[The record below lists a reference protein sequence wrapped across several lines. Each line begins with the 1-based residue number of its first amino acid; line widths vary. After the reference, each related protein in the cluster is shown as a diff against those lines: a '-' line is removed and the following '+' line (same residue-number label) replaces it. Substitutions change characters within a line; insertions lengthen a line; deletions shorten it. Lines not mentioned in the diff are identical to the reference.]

1 MQLELISDADKYLFF
16 KKVMRG
22 GTSYISKR
30 YSQANKKYLKSYVP
44 KQESKHII
52 YLDANNSDGY
62 AISKFLP
69 TSKCKWIDFKQ
80 FDLKNTIAIVQ
91 RIVLSK
97 LILNILKNYMK
108 YMTLIL

>member
-1 MQLELISDADKYLFF
+1 
-16 KKVMRG
+16 MRG
-22 GTSYISKR
+22 GTSYIPKR
-30 YSQANKKYLKSYVP
+30 YSQANKEYLKSFVP
-44 KQESKHII
+44 KQELKYII

-69 TSKCKWIDFKQ
+69 TSKCKWIDLKQ

-91 RIVLSK
+91 RVVLSK
-97 LILNILKNYMK
+97 LILIIIKNYMK